1 MNLIMKV
8 LNCLSRKG
16 IVVRFNKKVMFALV
30 YFVMKITWFILFIYE
45 MKNLKTMGLMFIT
58 CLYQTI

>member
-1 MNLIMKV
+1 MNLIMKI
-8 LNCLSRKG
+8 LNFLSRKG

-30 YFVMKITWFILFIYE
+30 YFVMKITWFILYIYE
-45 MKNLKTMGLMFIT
+45 MKNLKTMDLMFIT

>member
-1 MNLIMKV
+1 MNVIMKV
-8 LNCLSRKG
+8 LNFLSRKG

-45 MKNLKTMGLMFIT
+45 MKNLKTMDLMFIT